1 MYPTGTIYVKFMS
14 TGPSVDK
21 KYLSTRQSIR
31 QNVARW
37 VIKKRI
43 KKKESG
49 NNLSQETTCRQRSR
63 LASELIVTRNDRY
76 VLWQMSFY
84 F

>member
-43 KKKESG
+43 KKKKKAEI
-49 NNLSQETTCRQRSR
+49 TCHRK
-63 LASELIVTRNDRY
+63 LPVVNDRD
-76 VLWQMSFY
+76 LPAS
-84 F
+84 

>member
-43 KKKESG
+43 KKKKKKAEI
-49 NNLSQETTCRQRSR
+49 TCHRK
-63 LASELIVTRNDRY
+63 LPVVNDRD
-76 VLWQMSFY
+76 LPAS
-84 F
+84 